1 MLEKLY
7 AEDQRLYKDIKDEGV
22 TKLEHEKKSLLL
34 QKQEDE
40 DRDWTKTEKTRSS
53 VESFQSDI
61 VCLKESISRLCS
73 SISKLI
79 DEALHPQLIAV
90 TSGVHVTLEYEVC
103 MGFNIG
109 EEFG

>member
-22 TKLEHEKKSLLL
+22 TKLEHEKILLL
-34 QKQEDE
+34 QKQDDE

-90 TSGVHVTLEYEVC
+90 TSGEGML
-103 MGFNIG
+103 MFP
-109 EEFG
+109 EEFET